1 MNKKVIWAGI
11 AVVVVLVLGWFVWNG
26 IQNGTLGTTNS
37 TATTTPEVTPGTTG
51 GTTGNGVAVTKKNS
65 DVASIAASIS
75 GASTFAS
82 LFSQT
87 GVKSTITG
95 AGPYTIFVPTD
106 GSISQLPAGT
116 ISNLNAAGKKRLVQY
131 HIVKGR
137 ALDIGIVESG
147 TVTSLSGDVL
157 NFSVSD
163 IDETARVN
171 SAFIVSAYQGTNGM
185 VYLIDTALLP
195 PVPATSNN

>member
-1 MNKKVIWAGI
+1 MDSSTKKMVWAGI
-11 AVVVVLVLGWFVWNG
+11 VIIVVLLLGWFVWSG
-26 IQNGTLGTTNS
+26 VQNGTFGIMGS
-37 TATTTPEVTPGTTG
+37 ATTTPGAATSTDSKKPV
-51 GTTGNGVAVTKKNS
+51 VTKRSS
-65 DVASIAASIS
+65 DVATIAASIS

-87 GVKSTITG
+87 GVKATITG

-116 ISNLNAAGKKRLVQY
+116 ITNLSAAEKKRLVQY
-131 HIVKGR
+131 HIIKGR
-137 ALDIGIVESG
+137 AVDIAAVEAG
-147 TVTSLSGDVL
+147 VITSLSGDVL
-157 NFSVSD
+157 NFTVSD

-171 SAFIVSAYQGTNGM
+171 SAFVVQSYQGTNGM
-185 VYLIDTALLP
+185 VYLIDTALIP